1 MILITVK
8 FGDLSLNFSKNYS
21 PQTLETALHQIP
33 NKVGR
38 KNSAAPRFFNPLLRV
53 WISDDTLCCV

>member
-21 PQTLETALHQIP
+21 LETALHQIP
-33 NKVGR
+33 NKLVAQELGR
-38 KNSAAPRFFNPLLRV
+38 ASFFQP
-53 WISDDTLCCV
+53 SSQC